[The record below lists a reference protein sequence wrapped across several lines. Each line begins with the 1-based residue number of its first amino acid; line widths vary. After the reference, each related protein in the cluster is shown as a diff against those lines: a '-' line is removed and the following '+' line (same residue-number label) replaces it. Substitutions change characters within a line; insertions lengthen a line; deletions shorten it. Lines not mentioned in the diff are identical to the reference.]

1 MSEFYR
7 VKLDGREVS
16 YVEADGKAKARRL
29 ALADLEVTRLTGS
42 DVAALLASGKEVIR
56 EGVSQNDQPK
66 VS

>member
-29 ALADLEVTRLTGS
+29 ALADLSVDRLSGSEV
-42 DVAALLASGKEVIR
+42 AELLSSGKPVIR
-56 EGVSQNDQPK
+56 ETAPPAIQNQE
-66 VS
+66 